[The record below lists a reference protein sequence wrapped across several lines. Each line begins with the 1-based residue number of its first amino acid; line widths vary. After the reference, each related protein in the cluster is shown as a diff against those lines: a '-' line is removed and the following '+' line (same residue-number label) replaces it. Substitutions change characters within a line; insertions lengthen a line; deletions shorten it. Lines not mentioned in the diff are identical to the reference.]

1 MTEQIETVVIGGG
14 QAGLAISYYL
24 TQQSRNHVVLEQ
36 AAQVGNRWRNFCWD
50 SFTWVTPNWTIRL
63 PGAEYQGDD
72 PNGFLTR
79 AEIVAYF
86 EQYAERFNL
95 PVRYGLRAVAVEQK
109 LGGGG
114 YAVKTDRVTFEAA
127 NVVVAIGLAHKP
139 KLPSWAAEMPAK
151 IKQLHSSEY
160 RNSEALPPG
169 AVLVVGSA
177 QSGCQIAEELYQS
190 GRKVYLCVGSAVRMP
205 RRYRSKDIF
214 WWLNKFG
221 LPKLKIRLPSPKT
234 KMPTP
239 PHLSGKDGGHSL
251 NLHQFARDGVVLLG
265 HLQGVQGDKI
275 ILAQDLK
282 KNLSRADRAEAIF
295 TRLIDLYVLITGM
308 KLPKESLPQLRD
320 GYEAKEIME
329 LDLKSAGINT
339 VICAMGYTFDFSWV
353 KVPILDR
360 HARPIH
366 KRGVTKSAGLYF
378 LGLPWQLKSVVL
390 LGVGDDAAYI
400 ASEIAARTQQRLA
413 ATK

>member
-1 MTEQIETVVIGGG
+1 MNEQIDTVVIGGG

-24 TQQSRNHVVLEQ
+24 TQQSREHVVLEQ

-63 PGAEYQGDD
+63 PGAEYQGDEPD
-72 PNGFLTR
+72 GFLTR
-79 AEIVAYF
+79 AEIVSYF
-86 EQYAERFNL
+86 EQYVERFNF
-95 PVRYGLRAVAVEQK
+95 PMRYGVRVLAVERK
-109 LGGGG
+109 LGGGD
-114 YAVKTDRVTFEAA
+114 YVIKTDRVTFEAA
-127 NVVVAIGLAHKP
+127 NVVVAVGLAHKP
-139 KLPSWAAEMPAK
+139 KLPSWAADIPVE
-151 IKQLHSSEY
+151 IKQFHSSEY
-160 RNSEALPPG
+160 RNSEALSPG

-205 RRYRSKDIF
+205 RRYRTKDIF

-221 LPKLKIRLPSPKT
+221 LLKLRIRLPSPKT

-251 NLHQFARDGVVLLG
+251 NLHQFVRDGTVLLG
-265 HLQGVQGDKI
+265 HSQGMQDDKI
-275 ILAQDLK
+275 ILAPDLK
-282 KNLSRADRAEAIF
+282 KNLSRADRVEAIF
-295 TRLIDLYVLITGM
+295 TRLIDLYALITGM

-320 GYEAKEIME
+320 GYEVKEILE
-329 LDLKSAGINT
+329 VDLKSAEINT
-339 VICAMGYTFDFSWV
+339 VIWATGYRFDFSWV

-360 HARPIH
+360 HGRPIY
-366 KRGVTKSAGLYF
+366 KRGITKSAGLYF
-378 LGLPWQLKSVVL
+378 LGLPWQAKSVVL
-390 LGVGDDAAYI
+390 LGIGDEAAYI
-400 ASEIAARTQQRLA
+400 ASEISARSQQRLE